1 MIQEKVQEVELWCE
15 LFKEDKKLF
24 TLWQDQKKVFKAEMG
39 GGELKSNKRVKDTGL
54 QQQPWIYLRGQC

>member
-1 MIQEKVQEVELWCE
+1 MIQEKVQEVELWYE

-39 GGELKSNKRVKDTGL
+39 GGSWSQTKGWKTQDFSSNLGF
-54 QQQPWIYLRGQC
+54 I